1 MAAKINRH
9 RYETIIASLSTYVFT
24 AVELESTGLELR
36 FHLSLDRKQFVS
48 FQKIAEQ
55 FVRLDPIHNYTVST
69 IRDTN
74 QNRMWSHTRSWIL
87 HTCCV
92 VNLVTTVLYHREY
105 SLPTNLGVQAKQSVM
120 CASLLLSCRILTM

>member
-9 RYETIIASLSTYVFT
+9 RYETIIASLSPYVFT

-36 FHLSLDRKQFVS
+36 FHLSLDRRQFVS
-48 FQKIAEQ
+48 FQKIAGQ

-92 VNLVTTVLYHREY
+92 VSLVTTVLYHREY
-105 SLPTNLGVQAKQSVM
+105 SLPTNLVVQAKQSVM
-120 CASLLLSCRILTM
+120 CASLLLSCRA